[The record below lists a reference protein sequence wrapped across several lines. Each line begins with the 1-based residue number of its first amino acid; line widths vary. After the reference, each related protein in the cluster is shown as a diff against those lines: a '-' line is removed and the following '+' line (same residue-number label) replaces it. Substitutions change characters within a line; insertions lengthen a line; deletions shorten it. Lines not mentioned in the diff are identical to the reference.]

1 MIVLDTCTLIWW
13 SLGFEKEL
21 SEKAQ
26 HACSLI
32 PDMGALLPS
41 SAIWEI
47 GVKVQ
52 KGKLDIGGYS
62 LADYVRLLKEIPR
75 LEIVPIDAD
84 LWVESLALNW
94 EHPDPM
100 DRLVVALAK
109 TKVLP
114 LLTRDSTIQE
124 FYNNTIW

>member
-1 MIVLDTCTLIWW
+1 MIVLDTCTLLWW
-13 SLGFEKEL
+13 TLGFTDEL
-21 SEKAQ
+21 SKKAH

-41 SAIWEI
+41 SSIWEV
-47 GVKVQ
+47 GVKVR

-62 LADYVRLLKEIPR
+62 LADYVRLLKQIPR

-84 LWVESLALNW
+84 LWVESLSLNW
-94 EHPDPM
+94 GHSDPM

-109 TKVLP
+109 TRGLP
-114 LLTRDSTIQE
+114 LLTRDEAIRS
-124 FYNNTIW
+124 FYDNAIW

>member
-1 MIVLDTCTLIWW
+1 MIVLDTCTILWW
-13 SLGFEKEL
+13 SLGFEKAL

-52 KGKLDIGGYS
+52 KGKLDIGDYS

-94 EHPDPM
+94 NHPDPM

-109 TKVLP
+109 TRALP
-114 LLTRDSTIQE
+114 LLTRDSTIQN
-124 FYNNTIW
+124 FYNNVIW

>member
-1 MIVLDTCTLIWW
+1 MIVLDTCALLWWTLG
-13 SLGFEKEL
+13 SDEL

-47 GVKVQ
+47 GVKMRRGQLNV
-52 KGKLDIGGYS
+52 GNYTLT
-62 LADYVRLLKEIPR
+62 DYVRLLKKTPR
-75 LEIVPIDAD
+75 LELVPIDAD
-84 LWVESLALNW
+84 LWVESLNLEW
-94 EHPDPM
+94 VHTDPM

-109 TKVLP
+109 TRGLP
-114 LLTRDSTIQE
+114 LVTRDRAIRS
-124 FYNNTIW
+124 YYDNVIW

>member
-1 MIVLDTCTLIWW
+1 MIVLDTCTLLWW
-13 SLGFEKEL
+13 TLGFTDEL
-21 SEKAQ
+21 SEKAR

-41 SAIWEI
+41 SAIWEV
-47 GVKVQ
+47 GVKVR

-84 LWVESLALNW
+84 LWVESLALDW
-94 EHPDPM
+94 DHSDPM

-109 TKVLP
+109 TRGLP
-114 LLTRDSTIQE
+114 LLTRDEAIRS
-124 FYNNTIW
+124 FYDNAIW

>member
-1 MIVLDTCTLIWW
+1 MIVLDTCTVLWW
-13 SLGFEKEL
+13 SLGFEDEL
-21 SEKAQ
+21 SEKALQ
-26 HACSLI
+26 ACSLI

-41 SAIWEI
+41 SAVWEI

-84 LWVESLALNW
+84 LWAENLALDW
-94 EHPDPM
+94 KHPDPM

-109 TKVLP
+109 TRALP
-114 LLTRDSTIQE
+114 LLTRDAAIQS
-124 FYNNTIW
+124 FYDNVIW

>member
-1 MIVLDTCTLIWW
+1 MIVLDTCAVLWW
-13 SLGFEKEL
+13 SLGFKDEL
-21 SEKAQ
+21 SEKALQ
-26 HACSLI
+26 ACSLI

-41 SAIWEI
+41 SAVWEI
-47 GVKVQ
+47 GIKVQ

-84 LWVESLALNW
+84 LWVESLALDW
-94 EHPDPM
+94 KHPDPV

-109 TKVLP
+109 QEPCRFLRRMLP
-114 LLTRDSTIQE
+114 FNLFTAM
-124 FYNNTIW
+124 